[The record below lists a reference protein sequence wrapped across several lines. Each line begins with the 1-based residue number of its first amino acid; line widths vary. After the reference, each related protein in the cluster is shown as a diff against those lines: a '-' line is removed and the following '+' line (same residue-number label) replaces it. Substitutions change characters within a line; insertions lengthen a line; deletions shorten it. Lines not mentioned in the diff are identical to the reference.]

1 VRRIDDAAIVAYISI
16 RRNIFHTAHIM
27 QIINLTHEEAADPAV
42 IRSLLTLMQG
52 EHTTVMK
59 GIGLDAPNIGA
70 AIAAVV
76 PQPDTVAAAHFGEA
90 PMPAAVVPAAVVP
103 AAVVPA
109 AVVPAAVV
117 PVEAPAL
124 PQPVPTPAPSTV
136 GVVPLSI
143 VPVVPVA
150 TLPASPPPPV
160 APPSVPVPASWDGAP
175 TEHATHM
182 SPAGVEVDARGL
194 PWDQRI
200 HAGTKRKNADG
211 TWTARR
217 GLNDPALLARVEAEL
232 RQTMGAGAAPAPVP
246 VPAAVVPVPAAV
258 VPPPAPPEAPAVATG
273 ETFAQF
279 CTRLSPHLASGA
291 VTQAQLLQ
299 AATELGLPGFPSL
312 MQRPD
317 LLPQFA
323 TKVGL

>member
-1 VRRIDDAAIVAYISI
+1 VRRIDDAAIVAYISF

-42 IRSLLTLMQG
+42 IRSLMTLMQG

-70 AIAAVV
+70 V
-76 PQPDTVAAAHFGEA
+76 PQPDPASPASVAAAHFGEA

-136 GVVPLSI
+136 GVVPLST

-160 APPSVPVPASWDGAP
+160 APPSVPVPAPWDGAP

-182 SPAGVEVDARGL
+182 SPAGVDVDARGL

-232 RQTMGAGAAPAPVP
+232 RQTMGAGAAPAPAVP
-246 VPAAVVPVPAAV
+246 
-258 VPPPAPPEAPAVATG
+258 VPPPAPLEAPAVATG

-323 TKVGL
+323 AKVGL